1 LDDYT
6 MPDWER
12 IVAAILEDLVD
23 PKQIGTSREK
33 AFDRF
38 ENMTTAKRRYKIKDF
53 DYILLHRDA
62 GYLTDSFTDISSVE
76 LSFIA
81 KDRSRAMWLAGEAT
95 KRILAAPRRSW
106 AGFYVD
112 NAREISGAEQQATR
126 LDDDFEVEKAFELHA
141 RVRWA

>member
-1 LDDYT
+1 MDDYT
-6 MPDWER
+6 IPDWER
-12 IVAAILEDLVD
+12 IVAAILEDLVG

-81 KDRSRAMWLAGEAT
+81 KDRARAMWLAGEAT
-95 KRILAAPRRSW
+95 KRILAAPRHSW